1 MNPEIIIAALATPTV
16 IVGLIGWLLKRAI
29 NGLDV
34 QIIALQGEVKTMGV
48 QVGKR
53 DVDCAACKAGFE
65 GRIHAIERELFQRG
79 GP

>member
-1 MNPEIIIAALATPTV
+1 MSPELVIAALATPTV
-16 IVGLIGWLLKRAI
+16 IVGLIGWLMKRAI
-29 NGLDV
+29 SGLDL
-34 QIIALQGEVKTMGV
+34 QIAGLQGEVKAMGV

-65 GRIHAIERELFQRG
+65 GRIHAIERELFKRG